1 MIAGIIENT
10 ETAGALIQSVFLLAD
25 KLDKDIAIVLTAAN
39 AISPETQNNIR
50 ESAPKA
56 ISERLRFYSLNS
68 FNEITAFCE
77 NNEASF
83 LFIQTVENKRKA
95 IQQALKACR
104 ELRIPYIIYKNNFD
118 VLATNNV
125 LVPVSFLE
133 EEVEKAQFASAFG
146 RFCNAGIYLL
156 QAKDYG
162 TKAAK
167 NVERMKDL
175 FDKFELRV
183 NILIAKSDSFKVN
196 KESASRAVETDA
208 GIILITASREYGLDD
223 ILFGPQEL
231 HLIQQSAIPVL
242 LVNPRSDLYALCD

>member
-1 MIAGIIENT
+1 M
-10 ETAGALIQSVFLLAD
+10 
-25 KLDKDIAIVLTAAN
+25 
-39 AISPETQNNIR
+39 
-50 ESAPKA
+50 
-56 ISERLRFYSLNS
+56 
-68 FNEITAFCE
+68 
-77 NNEASF
+77 
-83 LFIQTVENKRKA
+83 
-95 IQQALKACR
+95 
-104 ELRIPYIIYKNNFD
+104 
-118 VLATNNV
+118 
-125 LVPVSFLE
+125 
-133 EEVEKAQFASAFG
+133 EKAQFASAFG

-167 NVERMKDL
+167 NVERMKAL